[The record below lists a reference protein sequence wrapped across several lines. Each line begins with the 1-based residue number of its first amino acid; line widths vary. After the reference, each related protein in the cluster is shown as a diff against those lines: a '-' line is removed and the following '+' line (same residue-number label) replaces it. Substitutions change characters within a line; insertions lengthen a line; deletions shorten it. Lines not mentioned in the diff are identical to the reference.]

1 MDLVGKKAIVTG
13 GLRGLGR
20 AIVARFIAEGAAVSV
35 IDRDVESFR
44 RFQAEFPG
52 TNCIACDITNFADVQ
67 SVSDTYHA
75 QFGAADIL
83 VNNAGLL
90 YSAPLLRIGDK
101 GIEKH
106 DSEMWN
112 KIIAADLTSVF
123 NVTVCFAEKMVTNR
137 RKSIIVNISSIAAA
151 GNAGQSAYSAA
162 KAGVDALTVTWA
174 KELGAFGIRVV
185 AIAPGFSETESTRAA
200 ISATLLSDV
209 IARVP
214 LRRLGRPEEIA
225 EAAVFVVKNDF
236 VNGKILQ
243 IDGGLII

>member
-1 MDLVGKKAIVTG
+1 MDVGGKRAIVTG

-20 AIVARFIAEGAAVSV
+20 AIVARLVAEGAAVSV
-35 IDRDVESFR
+35 IDRDAESFE
-44 RFQAEFPG
+44 RFQAEFADVD
-52 TNCIACDITNFADVQ
+52 CIACDITNFADVQ
-67 SVSDTYHA
+67 SVSDEYYA
-75 QFGAADIL
+75 RFGAADIL

-90 YSAPLLRIGDK
+90 YSAPLLRVGEK

-106 DSEMWN
+106 DSGMWN

-123 NVTVCFAEKMVTNR
+123 NVTVCAAEKMVISR
-137 RKSIIVNISSIAAA
+137 RKSIIVNISSISAA

-174 KELGAFGIRVV
+174 KELAAFGIRVV

-200 ISATLLSDV
+200 ISSSLLSDV
-209 IARVP
+209 IAKVP
-214 LRRLGRPEEIA
+214 LRRLGRPDEIA
-225 EAAVFVVKNDF
+225 EAVAFVVKNDF

-243 IDGGLII
+243 IDGGLVI